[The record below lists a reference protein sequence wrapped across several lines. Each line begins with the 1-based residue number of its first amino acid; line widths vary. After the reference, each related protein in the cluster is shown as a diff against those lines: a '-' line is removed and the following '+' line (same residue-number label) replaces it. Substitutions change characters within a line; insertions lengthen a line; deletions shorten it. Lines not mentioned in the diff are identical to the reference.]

1 MIVLKMTLKTTDQ
14 LREEGGKQNRT
25 KSGVA
30 IASITKTKQK
40 KKKKKTDRKRQKIGS
55 IDELVP

>member
-25 KSGVA
+25 
-30 IASITKTKQK
+30 
-40 KKKKKTDRKRQKIGS
+40 
-55 IDELVP
+55 